1 MKIVYPCQQIYQV
14 NDGDSFFHPSTR
26 LRSPETSGLV
36 CGCNSSVQSSAWHR
50 VSKIDIYW
58 QKEWIHFWNS
68 SVPPYLK
75 PVTVCNLNACGHCT
89 LEVWS
94 SLWSHTW
101 IQIPAWTLQ
110 LCDLGWVSWVL
121 IFSLSLRPLG
131 VVLTISFWQD
141 CKRWNRLRSNLCSPW
156 CLGVRKPL
164 ALFEAFLL
172 PISYNVQFI
181 CRNSHL

>member
-1 MKIVYPCQQIYQV
+1 MKIVHSCANKYIKWTM
-14 NDGDSFFHPSTR
+14 GTHFFIHPQGYD
-26 LRSPETSGLV
+26 LRDFCLV
-36 CGCNSSVQSSAWHR
+36 CGCNSSAQSSAWHR

-58 QKEWIHFWNS
+58 QKEWIHFRNS

-75 PVTVCNLNACGHCT
+75 PVTVCNLNACAHCT

-94 SLWSHTW
+94 SLWSHTR

-121 IFSLSLRPLG
+121 IFSLSLRPLT
-131 VVLTISFWQD
+131 VVLVNLLLAGLREVKSSKEQSVLTMMSAYEN
-141 CKRWNRLRSNLCSPW
+141 RWPCLKLSSP
-156 CLGVRKPL
+156 
-164 ALFEAFLL
+164 FHN
-172 PISYNVQFI
+172 IQFI